1 MALNP
6 YFLHGSTSEQRLVQ
20 DLVNEQLRMF
30 GQEIVYMPRQFITEK
45 KIVKEILVSK
55 FNDSFNLEAYLAN
68 PSGFGG
74 QGDIISKFIGVRSTD
89 EVTFIISKERFEDF
103 ISPFIV
109 DREDIKLST
118 RPQEGDLIYWPLD
131 NGLFEIKYVQ
141 GKTPFYQLNNL
152 YVYELKCELFEYEDE
167 IIDTGMEEV
176 DNSVK
181 DFGYTITLN
190 MVKDNAKVAE
200 AYISQTV
207 NNAVS
212 YVEIL
217 NGGYGFKSTP
227 EVKIEKPGIN
237 GTPAT
242 AVAIVTTRYGQT
254 SIDKILITNPGAG
267 YTFVPNITLVS
278 NSGSGFVGICSLSTQ
293 SLGSI
298 IIVDPGLGYPS
309 APVITLPPPSIG
321 EAAHVVSTTNSE
333 GEITSIRY
341 INSGSGYDFL
351 PSLDIPAPQQNS
363 SGTYAFNEEIYG
375 DSTGTRGYVKEW
387 DEPTRTL
394 KVSIVNGNFALG
406 ERIVGIA
413 ASYNILSI
421 DTYDRYDAYES
432 NQEIETEADTILD
445 FSESNPFGEF

>member
-30 GQEIVYMPRQFITEK
+30 GQEIVYMPRQFITDK

-55 FNDSFNLEAYLAN
+55 FNDSFHLEAYLAN

-181 DFGYTITLN
+181 DFGYTITIN
-190 MVKDNAKVAE
+190 MVRNDSRVAI
-200 AYISQTV
+200 ASISQLLD
-207 NNAVS
+207 NSVS
-212 YVEIL
+212 DIDIL
-217 NGGYGFKSTP
+217 NGGYGYDSTP
-227 EVKIEKPGIN
+227 QVKIQKPGGSGI
-237 GTPAT
+237 PAT
-242 AVAIVTTRYGQT
+242 AVAIVTNRYGQST
-254 SIDKILITNPGAG
+254 VERILITNPGAG
-267 YTFVPNITLVS
+267 YTFIPDITVVS
-278 NSGSGFVGICSLSTQ
+278 NSGAGFIGTCILNDGV
-293 SLGSI
+293 LGPI
-298 IIVDPGLGYPS
+298 TIVDEGLGYALPPS
-309 APVITLPPPSIG
+309 ITIPPPSIG
-321 EAAHVVSTTNSE
+321 TTALVTSTINSS
-333 GEITSIRY
+333 GELTSIRY
-341 INSGSGYDFL
+341 INSGSGYD
-351 PSLDIPAPQQNS
+351 SIPTMQISVPQQIS
-363 SGTYAFNEEIYG
+363 SGTYRFNEEVYG
-375 DSTGTRGYVKEW
+375 TTTGTRGYVKGW

-394 KVSIVNGNFALG
+394 KVAIVDGNFALG
-406 ERIVGIA
+406 ERIVGAA
-413 ASYNILSI
+413 ASYTVFSI
-421 DTYDRYDAYES
+421 DTYDNYDAYES
-432 NQEIETEADTILD
+432 NEEIEDEADTILD